1 MYVLPFIAI
10 LSSFSAAPSAVDA
23 PSVSQT
29 VVAGRPALIVSWTKP
44 LSELAI
50 TGYDVQYKRSST
62 TGWSTVPVMGS
73 DTLSTTLKRLSV
85 GTSYDVQVRAVSV
98 VGNGQYSGVVRKTTY
113 RGLCLCVKSVLWV
126 VRTYVQF
133 SIFHN
138 GLSSSYV
145 HTVRVQT
152 FTDVRFSQFLQF
164 LFLPIPL

>member
-62 TGWSTVPVMGS
+62 TGWSTVPV
-73 DTLSTTLKRLSV
+73 L
-85 GTSYDVQVRAVSV
+85 
-98 VGNGQYSGVVRKTTY
+98 
-113 RGLCLCVKSVLWV
+113 
-126 VRTYVQF
+126 
-133 SIFHN
+133 
-138 GLSSSYV
+138 
-145 HTVRVQT
+145 
-152 FTDVRFSQFLQF
+152 FLQ
-164 LFLPIPL
+164 LELEPLVVHNHLL